1 MAETNITDVERIF
14 SAIAKRYDMLN
25 SILTLNIDRL
35 WRRKA
40 IKICNIKEGKNVLDL
55 CCGTGQMINYEC
67 KAVGKNATVIGMDF
81 SQEMLNVCNRRLRQS
96 LENYRFKLIKGSI
109 LELPF
114 KENTF
119 DCITIAF
126 GLRNIQD
133 KSKALSEMYRVLKPG
148 GKVVCLELSKPN
160 VPILK
165 NIYDLYFNRI
175 LPVVGSIGTGDREAY
190 YYLRDSVNNFMNKKQ
205 LKEELERI
213 GFKNSEYKSLT
224 FGVASIHYGTKR

>member
-25 SILTLNIDRL
+25 SILTLNIDKL
-35 WRRKA
+35 WRKKA
-40 IKICNIKEGKNVLDL
+40 IKICNIKEDQKVLDL

-67 KAVGKNATVIGMDF
+67 KAVGKNATVTGIDF

-205 LKEELERI
+205 LKEEFERI